1 VIAGIA
7 IASGLDTEVGALS
20 IAYVL
25 VLAVAGPVAARI
37 SEPIAERLFV
47 KASREAVRWRSTEL
61 GTQVATAG
69 TRGLPTWAFRGEG
82 SG

>member
-1 VIAGIA
+1 MIAGIA

-25 VLAVAGPVAARI
+25 MLAVAGPVAARI

-47 KASREAVRWRSTEL
+47 KASREAVR
-61 GTQVATAG
+61 
-69 TRGLPTWAFRGEG
+69 
-82 SG
+82 